1 MGIRSVFGAGGAR
14 LTARAAAAKRHS
26 FVITMHNS
34 LVLKILV
41 LGRRNFGMHPHNF
54 LDLDFVVVNVAKVA
68 RVLALQLGV
77 LANRFERLV
86 CKMNE
91 NCDLI

>member
-1 MGIRSVFGAGGAR
+1 
-14 LTARAAAAKRHS
+14 
-26 FVITMHNS
+26 
-34 LVLKILV
+34 
-41 LGRRNFGMHPHNF
+41 MHPHNF